1 MVVSDFYELYGV
13 EALGAKGG
21 CLPMGVP
28 SIYMMFGLNQA
39 MHAHKVRGHVHCNSQ
54 SSTRLFWGH

>member
-1 MVVSDFYELYGV
+1 MNCMVF

-21 CLPMGVP
+21 CLSMGVP
-28 SIYMMFGLNQA
+28 SIYMMFGLSQA